1 MTNEN
6 NRITVLSVENND
18 SDLLAV
24 RSFLIQID
32 GLHLVEATNGADA
45 LQQLKDSA
53 VDVALIDVGSPD
65 ENVQLTKVIRQSHP
79 SVRVIIFTSAD
90 TPEDIFTAMDA
101 GADGYVLKG
110 IFTKALETALRSVRL
125 GAVWLDPGI
134 ATQVLKVIETAH
146 TSRSS
151 RTLPTGILTIPL
163 MPEEKS
169 MLSEVAGGECK
180 DGVCMVD
187 PSFIKKLRRFAPA
200 DAAT

>member
-1 MTNEN
+1 MANETDK
-6 NRITVLSVENND
+6 ITVLSVENNE

-24 RSFLIQID
+24 RSFLTQIP
-32 GLHLVEATNGADA
+32 GLQLLEATTSDDA
-45 LQQLKDSA
+45 MHRLTETTI
-53 VDVALIDVGSPD
+53 DVALIDAGGP
-65 ENVQLTKVIRQSHP
+65 EANVQLTKEIRQAHP
-79 SVRVIIFTSAD
+79 TVRVIIFTAVD
-90 TPEDIFTAMDA
+90 TPDDIFTAMDA

-134 ATQVLKVIETAH
+134 ANQVLKVIENAH
-146 TSRSS
+146 IARST
-151 RTLPTGILTIPL
+151 RVLPTGILTIPL

-169 MLSEVAGGECK
+169 LLDEVAGGECK

-200 DAAT
+200 S

>member
-1 MTNEN
+1 MTSEN
-6 NRITVLSVENND
+6 NKITVLSVENTE

-24 RSFLIQID
+24 RSFLEQVP
-32 GLHLVEATNGADA
+32 GLILVEATNGADA
-45 LQQLKDSA
+45 LQQLKDAA
-53 VDVALIDVGSPD
+53 VDVALIDVGSPN
-65 ENVQLTKVIRQSHP
+65 ENVQLTKLIRQAHP

-146 TSRSS
+146 TSRPS
-151 RTLPTGILTIPL
+151 RTLPTGLLTIPL

-169 MLSEVAGGECK
+169 LLHDVAGGECK

-200 DAAT
+200 S

>member
-1 MTNEN
+1 MTNDN
-6 NRITVLSVENND
+6 NQITVLSVENSE

-24 RSFLIQID
+24 RAFLTQIP
-32 GLHLVEATNGADA
+32 GLKLVEASNTE
-45 LQQLKDSA
+45 DSMKRLVEAA
-53 VDVALIDVGSPD
+53 VDVALIDAGSPD
-65 ENVQLTKVIRQSHP
+65 ANVQLTKSIRQAHP
-79 SVRVIIFTSAD
+79 TVRVIIFTSAD

-110 IFTKALETALRSVRL
+110 TFTAALENALRSVRL

-134 ATQVLKVIETAH
+134 ANQVLKVIETAH
-146 TSRSS
+146 TTRPS
-151 RTLPTGILTIPL
+151 RTLPTGIMTIPL

-169 MLSEVAGGECK
+169 LLHEVAGGECK

-200 DAAT
+200 S